1 MDKTWPAIPCGL
13 VARSF
18 FNDTYKLVFNPN
30 ELNNSV
36 IDIDESGIAWQS
48 DIKNSFKNLDDSVFK
63 NLNLS

>member
-36 IDIDESGIAWQS
+36 IDIDESGIAWQ
-48 DIKNSFKNLDDSVFK
+48 
-63 NLNLS
+63 